1 MATRH
6 RFIHPDRMGAWV
18 VVTLGVA
25 LVALVMTTYTLRQ
38 LKVAVAVQ
46 QVQVIKLTDRVQA
59 LEQAKAIAPAPAP
72 EPAVEP
78 AAP

>member
-18 VVTLGVA
+18 VATLGVA
-25 LVALVMTTYTLRQ
+25 MVALVLGTYTLRQ

-46 QVQVIKLTDRVQA
+46 QVQVLKLTERVQA
-59 LEQAKAIAPAPAP
+59 LEQAKASLPAPAAVA
-72 EPAVEP
+72 PAQP
-78 AAP
+78 AP